1 MIVVTGFEAFGGH
14 PSNPSE
20 EIAKAVDGRTIGGH
34 PVRVAILPVHHVEAA
49 RAAAR
54 LLSEHEPLAVLH
66 VGLAAGRARLALER
80 VAVNVMDFDCA
91 DNAGYQARGEPCV
104 AGGPI
109 AYLSTLPLTDILDAF
124 GREGIPGYLSNTA
137 GTYLCNQ
144 TLYATLHAIS
154 AERRRAIAG
163 FMHVPLSPAMVAASG
178 LDQPS
183 MDPGIGVRAVEVA
196 VGVIS
201 EHLRALEARAS
212 HAHEGA

>member
-1 MIVVTGFEAFGGH
+1 LSSRDSSRLADIRPTH
-14 PSNPSE
+14 PRRSPRRWTAARSGATLCARLSCPC
-20 EIAKAVDGRTIGGH
+20 ITR
-34 PVRVAILPVHHVEAA
+34 AA

-54 LLSEHEPLAVLH
+54 LLSEHDPEAVLH

-80 VAVNVMDFDCA
+80 VAVNVMDYECA

-104 AGGPI
+104 AGGPV
-109 AYLSTLPLTDILDAF
+109 AYLSTLPLSEILDAL

-144 TLYATLHAIS
+144 TLYSTLHAIS
-154 AERRRAIAG
+154 AERRRTIAG

-183 MDPGIGVRAVEVA
+183 MDPGLCVRAVEIA
-196 VGVIS
+196 VRVIG
-201 EHLRALEARAS
+201 ERLGAL
-212 HAHEGA
+212 

>member
-20 EIAKAVDGRTIGGH
+20 EIAKALDGRTIGGH
-34 PVRVAILPVHHVEAA
+34 SVVAAILPVHHVEAA

-54 LLSEHEPLAVLH
+54 LLREHEPGAVLH

-80 VAVNVMDFDCA
+80 VAVNVMDYECA

-104 AGGPI
+104 AGGPV
-109 AYLSTLPLTDILDAF
+109 AYLSTLPLPDILDAL

-144 TLYATLHAIS
+144 TLYSTLHTIS
-154 AERRRAIAG
+154 AERRRTIAG
-163 FMHVPLSPAMVAASG
+163 FMHVPLSPAMVAAAG

-183 MDPGIGVRAVEVA
+183 MDPGLGVRAVEVA
-196 VGVIS
+196 VRVIG
-201 EHLRALEARAS
+201 EHLDAR
-212 HAHEGA
+212 

>member
-20 EIAKAVDGRTIGGH
+20 EMAKAVDGRTIGGH
-34 PVRVAILPVHHVEAA
+34 TVRAAILPVHHGEAA

-54 LLSEHEPLAVLH
+54 LLSEHEPVAVLH

-80 VAVNVMDFDCA
+80 VAVNVMDYECA

-104 AGGPI
+104 AGGPA
-109 AYLSTLPLTDILDAF
+109 AYLSTLPLTDILDALR
-124 GREGIPGYLSNTA
+124 REGIPGYLSNTA

-144 TLYATLHAIS
+144 TLYSTLHAI
-154 AERRRAIAG
+154 AAGRKHTLAG

-183 MDPGIGVRAVEVA
+183 MDPGLGVRAVEVA
-196 VGVIS
+196 VRVIG
-201 EHLRALEARAS
+201 EHL
-212 HAHEGA
+212 GAP

>member
-34 PVRVAILPVHHVEAA
+34 TVRAATLPVQHVDAA

-54 LLSEHEPLAVLH
+54 LRSEHEPVAVLH

-80 VAVNVMDFDCA
+80 VAVNVMDYECA

-104 AGGPI
+104 AGGPV
-109 AYLSTLPLTDILDAF
+109 AYLSTLPLADILDALR
-124 GREGIPGYLSNTA
+124 REGIPGYLSNTA

-144 TLYATLHAIS
+144 TLYATLHAI
-154 AERRRAIAG
+154 AAGRKHTLAG

-183 MDPGIGVRAVEVA
+183 MDPGVGVRAVEVA
-196 VGVIS
+196 VRVIG
-201 EHLRALEARAS
+201 EHL
-212 HAHEGA
+212 GAP